1 MNGFSWV
8 IEGEIAG
15 MARPDP
21 RSETIWQWLAEQNI
35 GLVVSLTH
43 TAADAGVLASA
54 GLELLHLPVPDFT
67 PPDDSSIEEF
77 LRQARFYRHEGKGI
91 VVHCGAGMGRTGTM
105 LACYLVDKGF
115 PAEEAVSIVR
125 QARPG
130 SIETREQEQAVFDLG
145 QRMKSDQ

>member
-1 MNGFSWV
+1 
-8 IEGEIAG
+8 

-21 RSETIWQWLAEQNI
+21 RSQAIWQWLADQNI

-43 TAADAGVLASA
+43 ATADAGTLASV
-54 GLELLHLPVPDFT
+54 GLELLHLPIPDFT
-67 PPDDSSIEEF
+67 PPSDAIIDEF

-115 PAEEAVSIVR
+115 PAEEAVAIVR

-130 SIETREQEQAVFDLG
+130 SIETPEQEQAVFDLG